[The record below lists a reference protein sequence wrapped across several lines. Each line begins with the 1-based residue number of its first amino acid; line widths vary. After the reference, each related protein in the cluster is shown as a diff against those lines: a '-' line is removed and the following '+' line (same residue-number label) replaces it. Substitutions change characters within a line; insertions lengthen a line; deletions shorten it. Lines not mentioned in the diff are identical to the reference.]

1 MPVVSVVDDGVVRIG
16 IFDHFGWAVAVT
28 ATDDHEVVD
37 RRRLELV
44 DEGLTQAPIHYD
56 AKDLDDEALASS
68 IAEVAASALR
78 VGGAGLDR
86 LAADVGRPIATFSL
100 RTWPS
105 DFPTEMAT
113 LRQSP
118 WEARADAVMYRQVLA
133 VVAEARGWDVRT
145 FDAKTVL
152 DQAAAV
158 LGPRTDEVLVSPKE
172 RLGAPWTKDHRIAL
186 AATVVA
192 TAAP

>member
-1 MPVVSVVDDGVVRIG
+1 MRVG

-28 ATDDHEVVD
+28 ATDDHHVVD
-37 RRRLELV
+37 RRRIELV

-56 AKDLDDEALASS
+56 AKDNDDPALAVL

-78 VGGAGLDR
+78 VGGAELDR
-86 LAADVGRPIATFSL
+86 LAAAVSTPITSLSL
-100 RTWPS
+100 RTWPG
-105 DFPTEMAT
+105 DFPSDITT

-133 VVAEARGWDVRT
+133 VVAESRGWDLWT
-145 FDAKTVL
+145 FEAKHVL
-152 DQAAAV
+152 DQATSILGPNAEAV
-158 LGPRTDEVLVSPKE
+158 LSEPKA
-172 RLGAPWTKDHRIAL
+172 RLGSPWTKDHRIAL

-192 TAAP
+192 ASSP